1 MAALISSG
9 SKIRGALFLVRSTSE
24 AAIDLNPLC
33 FVFQYNPEMLVHTFS
48 SPNSPNFE
56 ELSKEKNVQ
65 STKAD
70 KMVELISLNL
80 ELDAAEQ
87 FEDPNLYEVIVEY
100 GLHPSLDILES
111 ILLSQNAKSAIVL
124 FIWGRNRSIPVFVEN
139 VRILEESFDT
149 KLNPLRVKIE
159 LVMRVLDLSEFRK
172 GSMGHNLC
180 LIHADRRNFFV
191 KKHINENMFNVLF
204 MTKIVPGHSWNDI
217 VLPVDKKE
225 QLRKVS
231 KYAKNYSKTLEK
243 LGAEKQSQEK
253 GLNILFSGSSGAA
266 KSLAAEIIANELKLD
281 LFKIDLSMLVSKYIG
296 ETEKNLNRIF
306 KEAEDSKVVL
316 FFDEADAL
324 FGKRS
329 EVKDSHDRYA
339 NTKVNYLLKKIEEHK
354 GIVILASN
362 LSTKIDDSFLK
373 RMTFVVEFPTSNG
386 D

>member
-1 MAALISSG
+1 MVVLISSG

-48 SPNSPNFE
+48 SPNSPNIE
-56 ELSKEKNVQ
+56 QAAKEKNVQ
-65 STKAD
+65 STATD
-70 KMVELISLNL
+70 KIVELISLNL
-80 ELDAAEQ
+80 ELDVTDQ
-87 FEDPNLYEVIVEY
+87 LEDPNLYEVIVEY
-100 GLHPSLDILES
+100 GLHPSLAILES

-139 VRILEESFDT
+139 LRILEESFDT

-159 LVMRVLDLSEFRK
+159 LVMRVFDLSEFRK

-243 LGAEKQSQEK
+243 LGAEKQSQGK
-253 GLNILFSGSSGAA
+253 GLNILFSGSSGVA
-266 KSLAAEIIANELKLD
+266 KLLAAEIIANELKLY

-306 KEAEDSKVVL
+306 KETEDSKVVL

-329 EVKDSHDRYA
+329 EVKESHDRYA

-362 LSTKIDDSFLK
+362 SSTKIDDSFLK
-373 RMTFVVEFPTSNG
+373 LMTFVVEFPTPKG